1 VLALI
6 ALILFGVAVIV
17 VAAVVLLRSAPAIRA
32 REAQNPDPKRVE
44 SEVYEKL
51 YGKRSGTV
59 SAPSPV
65 EPPPKADAD
74 SPRTHTP
81 SDPRP
86 ADSPAT
92 PSAGLA
98 SMKAR
103 TFGWRRLREALAR
116 SRFSSTSPVPWTT
129 RRERSVTTR
138 ADPSQERR
146 GR

>member
-1 VLALI
+1 MRGGDRGLERNDSDGERHSPFAAFTRQTRGALSAAVLVLI
-6 ALILFGVAVIV
+6 ALILFGVAAIT
-17 VAAVVLLRSAPAIRA
+17 VAAVVLVRSVPAIRA

-44 SEVYEKL
+44 REVYEKL

-59 SAPSPV
+59 SAPVPV
-65 EPPPKADAD
+65 ELPPKADAD

-103 TFGWRRLREALAR
+103 TFG
-116 SRFSSTSPVPWTT
+116 
-129 RRERSVTTR
+129 
-138 ADPSQERR
+138 
-146 GR
+146 